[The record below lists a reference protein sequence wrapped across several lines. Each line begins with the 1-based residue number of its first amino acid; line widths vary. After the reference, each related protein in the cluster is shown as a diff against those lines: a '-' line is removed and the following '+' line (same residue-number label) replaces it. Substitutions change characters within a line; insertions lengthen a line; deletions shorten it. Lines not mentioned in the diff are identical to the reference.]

1 VRAQGRHRL
10 PGDLL
15 VITGLCLASA
25 GWAGAAHAETGPL
38 LPLHERTSLVI
49 EALDPAALI
58 DAPDRQASRLP
69 DVGLRIEHCTQYPYQ
84 EQEPSTAAHR
94 KLLDDLRQG
103 LETGLSCLAGK
114 GPMGRLHPY
123 HEYQAHRLLSL
134 FESDTPKTLRC
145 VADRMFAT
153 AVATSPKQPDLTDP
167 LVRQLSLVEHPGL
180 VIDTYRLGGLLSR
193 THDDQTFRTFFHL
206 SDAEIYEH
214 RNGQPIRAS
223 TLHRFENRPA
233 LLFHEVVHWLGHE
246 HGAIQ
251 PDVTHLYETCCF
263 GGSDYIDDA
272 QLNHEY
278 QQTACEILRD
288 DELWSQSYSPYK
300 QMRIWH
306 YKDYGRLKK
315 AMRRSYGQ

>member
-1 VRAQGRHRL
+1 MRDRESHRRPGHRL
-10 PGDLL
+10 FIG
-15 VITGLCLASA
+15 GLCLAWA
-25 GWAGAAHAETGPL
+25 GWVGVAHAGNV
-38 LPLHERTSLVI
+38 LPLAERTALLTRT
-49 EALDPAALI
+49 LDPAALV
-58 DAPDRQASRLP
+58 DEADRNASRLP
-69 DVGLRIEHCTQYPYQ
+69 DLALNIEHCNRYPY
-84 EQEPSTAAHR
+84 EEKRPPAAAHR
-94 KLLDDLRQG
+94 DLLEDLRQG

-123 HEYQAHRLLSL
+123 HEYQAHRLLSI

-153 AVATSPKQPDLTDP
+153 AVATSPTPPDTKDP
-167 LVRQLSLVEHPGL
+167 LVRQLSLVEHPGV

-193 THDDQTFRTFFHL
+193 THDDQTFRSFFHL
-206 SDAEIYEH
+206 SDAQIYEH
-214 RNGQPIRAS
+214 RNGQPIRAR

-272 QLNHEY
+272 DLNREY
-278 QQTACEILRD
+278 QQSACKILRD

-306 YKDYGRLKK
+306 YKDYGQLKK
-315 AMRRSYGQ
+315 AMRRSYGR